1 MEISGF
7 TKLKAIIE
15 ALLFTSDIPVS
26 PGKIVGIFQDEQV
39 TGKEIRAAV
48 DELNTEYRR
57 TGRIFQIV
65 EVAGGFQMAVLK
77 EYAPWIRAF
86 QKERPIKLSA
96 AALETLSIIAYRQP
110 IIRVEIENI
119 RGVDSGGVLKTLM
132 ERRLIRIAGRSD
144 GIGKPLLYATTDEF
158 LRYFGLRTLADLPKP
173 KELEDLLRE
182 RDGGA
187 HSAE

>member
-1 MEISGF
+1 MELS
-7 TKLKAIIE
+7 KLKAIIE
-15 ALLFTSDIPVS
+15 AVLCASDVSVS
-26 PGKIVGIFQDEQV
+26 PGKLVGVFEGEGI
-39 TGKEIRAAV
+39 TGKEARAAI
-48 DELNTEYRR
+48 DELNVEYRR
-57 TGRIFQIV
+57 TGRVFQIV

-77 EYAPWIRAF
+77 EYAPWVRAF
-86 QKERPIKLSA
+86 QKERPIKLSR

-110 IIRVEIENI
+110 LIRVEIENI

-173 KELEDLLRE
+173 KEFQDILQK
-182 RDGGA
+182 RDEGV
-187 HSAE
+187 HPTE